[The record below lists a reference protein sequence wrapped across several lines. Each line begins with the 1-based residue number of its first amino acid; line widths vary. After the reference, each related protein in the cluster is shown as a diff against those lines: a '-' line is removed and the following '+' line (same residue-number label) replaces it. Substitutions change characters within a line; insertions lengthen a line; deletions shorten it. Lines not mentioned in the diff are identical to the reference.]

1 MIIYEDIFTG
11 KELFSDAYPCK
22 LIDDFVWEAECAN
35 ITIDNSID
43 DSAIGGNASAEDAN
57 DGGADDTKETAI
69 NLVHVFHLKKY
80 DAMDKKGYTKYIK
93 EYGKKLVEKMA
104 EKGASEEE
112 IAAFKTKMAKKCGE
126 IVKNFKEYDCT
137 STRTTTKTECFLCST
152 TARMA
157 KLLTSRISQ
166 PALRAS
172 NARPTIELS
181 ILFFQRVFPGAKRVI
196 ISMI

>member
-104 EKGASEEE
+104 EKGASEED
-112 IAAFKTKMAKKCGE
+112 IDAFKTKMAKKCGE
-126 IVKNFKEYDCT
+126 IVKNFKEYDVYINEDYNEDGMLPLLNY
-137 STRTTTKTECFLCST
+137 REDGE
-152 TARMA
+152 TAYFTYFA
-157 KLLTSRISQ
+157 AGVKG
-166 PALRAS
+166 
-172 NARPTIELS
+172 
-181 ILFFQRVFPGAKRVI
+181 VKC
-196 ISMI
+196 